1 MTIYL
6 YWGEDD
12 FALTQAV
19 KQLRESVLDPSWASF
34 NYDKI
39 FNDAP
44 NAIMQGLN
52 QAMTA
57 PFGMGGRLV
66 WLVETTLCQQCS
78 ETLLAELERTLP
90 AIPDQS
96 VLLLTTRNRPDGRL
110 KSTKLLQKHGHIRE
124 FSLIPPWKTEQL
136 VQQVQSL
143 SQDAG
148 VKLTSAA
155 AELLAESVGNNT
167 RQLVNELEKLRLFA
181 GDAKKVLDE
190 GTVATLVTA
199 NTQNSLQLAQAILKR
214 DTASS
219 LELVADLINKN
230 EPALRIVATLVG
242 QFRTWLWVKL
252 MVSEGERDPQAIATA
267 AQINNPKRVYF
278 LIKEVQS
285 LSLGQLTSTLRLLL
299 ELEFSLKKGA
309 EPLFTLQTKVIELC
323 CASGRH
329 PERRC

>member
-19 KQLRESVLDPSWASF
+19 KQLGESVLDPNWSSF

-39 FNDAP
+39 FNDLP
-44 NAIMQGLN
+44 NAIVQGLN

-66 WLVETTLCQQCS
+66 WLVETTLCQQCP
-78 ETLLAELERTLP
+78 ETLLTELERTLP
-90 AIPDQS
+90 NIPERS
-96 VLLLTTRNRPDGRL
+96 ILLLTSSNRPDGRL
-110 KSTKLLQKHGHIRE
+110 KSTKLIQKYGHIRE

-136 VQQVQSL
+136 MQQVQSM
-143 SQDAG
+143 SQDVG
-148 VKLTSAA
+148 VKLNIAA

-181 GDAKKVLDE
+181 GDSQKPLNEA
-190 GTVATLVTA
+190 TVAMLVTA
-199 NTQNSLQLAQAILKR
+199 NNQNSLQLATAILHR
-214 DTASS
+214 DTATA
-219 LELVADLINKN
+219 LELVEDLINKN

-252 MVSEGERDPQAIATA
+252 MVIEGERDPKAIATA
-267 AQINNPKRVYF
+267 IQISNPKRVYF
-278 LIKEVQS
+278 LIKDVQP
-285 LSLGQLTSTLRLLL
+285 LSLVQLTSTLGLLL

-309 EPLFTLQTKVIELC
+309 ESLLTLQTKVIELC
-323 CASGRH
+323 QI
-329 PERRC
+329 

>member
-90 AIPDQS
+90 AIPEQS
-96 VLLLTTRNRPDGRL
+96 ILLLTTRNRPDGRL

-181 GDAKKVLDE
+181 GDAKKILDE

-285 LSLGQLTSTLRLLL
+285 LSLAQLTSTLRLLL
-299 ELEFSLKKGA
+299 ELEVSLKKGA

-323 CASGRH
+323 QVG
-329 PERRC
+329 

>member
-19 KQLRESVLDPSWASF
+19 KQLGESVLDPNWSSF

-39 FNDAP
+39 FNDLP
-44 NAIMQGLN
+44 NAIVQGLN

-66 WLVETTLCQQCS
+66 WLVETTVCQQCP

-90 AIPDQS
+90 KIPEQS
-96 VLLLTTRNRPDGRL
+96 ILLLTSRNRPDGRL
-110 KSTKLLQKHGHIRE
+110 KSTKLIQKYGHIRE

-136 VQQVQSL
+136 VQQVQSM
-143 SQDAG
+143 SQDVG
-148 VKLTSAA
+148 VKLNTAA
-155 AELLAESVGNNT
+155 TELLAESVGNNT

-181 GDAKKVLDE
+181 GDSQKPLDE
-190 GTVATLVTA
+190 ATVATLVTA
-199 NTQNSLQLAQAILKR
+199 NTQNSLQLATAILHR
-214 DTASS
+214 DTATA
-219 LELVADLINKN
+219 LELVEDLINKN

-252 MVSEGERDPQAIATA
+252 MVSEGERDPKAIATA
-267 AQINNPKRVYF
+267 VQISNPKRVYF
-278 LIKEVQS
+278 LIKDVQP
-285 LSLGQLTSTLRLLL
+285 LSLVQLTSTLGLLL
-299 ELEFSLKKGA
+299 ELEFSLKKGS
-309 EPLFTLQTKVIELC
+309 EPLLTLQTKVIELC
-323 CASGRH
+323 QI
-329 PERRC
+329 

>member
-19 KQLRESVLDPSWASF
+19 KQLRESVLDANWSSF

-44 NAIMQGLN
+44 NAIVQGLN
-52 QAMTA
+52 QVMTA

-66 WLVETTLCQQCS
+66 WLVETTICQQCP

-90 AIPDQS
+90 KIPEQS
-96 VLLLTTRNRPDGRL
+96 VLLLTNRNRPDGRL
-110 KSTKLLQKHGHIRE
+110 KSTKLIQHHGHIRE

-136 VQQVQSL
+136 VQQVQSM
-143 SQDAG
+143 SQDVG
-148 VKLTSAA
+148 VKLNIAA

-181 GDAKKVLDE
+181 GDAKKPLDE
-190 GTVATLVTA
+190 ATVAMLVTA
-199 NTQNSLQLAQAILKR
+199 NTQNSLQLATAILRR
-214 DTASS
+214 DGATA
-219 LELVADLINKN
+219 LELVQDLINKN
-230 EPALRIVATLVG
+230 EPALKIVATLVG

-252 MVSEGERDPQAIATA
+252 MVSEGERDPKAIAQA
-267 AQINNPKRVYF
+267 AQISNPKRVYF
-278 LIKEVQS
+278 LIKDVQP
-285 LSLGQLTSTLRLLL
+285 LSLAQLTSALRLLL
-299 ELEFSLKKGA
+299 ELEVSLKKGA
-309 EPLFTLQTKVIELC
+309 EPLLTLQTKVIELC
-323 CASGRH
+323 QI
-329 PERRC
+329 